1 MGLSGFDPNLVNQSI
16 NSVQKAYNNLIQAL
30 GDDMQTKFI
39 GGMEDKWAC
48 NDAQQFFNNN
58 FKPSIDSLLSESTRI
73 FESVVNTMGEAG
85 EAWAEQT
92 KSSYSAPGFS
102 AIPKTMDT
110 STILENINGVRG
122 VDAKSAKTVAKQLS
136 DIAESANTALTSA
149 QQAVQNCGFVGGSQ
163 EANLIDSLGQIKN
176 NINTTTQELTST
188 VKNRIDATADAYKK
202 TEGTIAAA
210 FAGE

>member
-16 NSVQKAYNNLIQAL
+16 NSVQRAYENLIQAL

-39 GGMEDKWAC
+39 GGMQDKWAC

-73 FESVVNTMGEAG
+73 FESVVNTMGQAG

-102 AIPKTMDT
+102 SWPDG
-110 STILENINGVRG
+110 SRHWPGR
-122 VDAKSAKTVAKQLS
+122 Q
-136 DIAESANTALTSA
+136 TSA
-149 QQAVQNCGFVGGSQ
+149 GPVPWGACPAAPPQRLRSIRQRFRYGGTWPP
-163 EANLIDSLGQIKN
+163 E
-176 NINTTTQELTST
+176 
-188 VKNRIDATADAYKK
+188 TARCP
-202 TEGTIAAA
+202 
-210 FAGE
+210 AG